1 MAPRRFS
8 RIAATATAAFLIGAA
23 SIVISPLSATAA
35 GVGDTSGAVLYG
47 ASGPVGSVLSGLTDS
62 DDGTTTI
69 PIPFP
74 INFFGT
80 KYDFLCVASNGTATP
95 VATAGDSCNGDYDV
109 NLANA
114 ATDQGASIIG
124 ALLADDD
131 PSEELWKSATPIATI
146 EASGGVLTV
155 TTTTPNTFAVGDD
168 VEAFISPDDP
178 DLGSSPTLTVATVI
192 SPTQFTVVWA
202 GADIAS
208 RAVTG
213 GWLGLPYDNATDDT
227 NADGLADDGFG
238 DVKNVYAGATT
249 FGGQPAFAITWYRVP
264 TNDTDNL
271 PSKSNTFQLVFVQ
284 KPTTLGPT
292 AGYDFDA
299 QFNFGTL
306 TDDSDGYDPA
316 DPSSSCDSTTPVDCR
331 WSVGWAQWDGATA
344 TPFELFADAPV
355 SEIVDPG
362 SKALVKN
369 SLNSSVLG
377 RYTFAMV
384 DGATVSFAV
393 PPLDGTTTAGA
404 PTLAATGVS
413 APEFV
418 FGGGLLLAGA
428 VLLLVGRPRRSSR
441 HLAY

>member
-1 MAPRRFS
+1 MATKRLSRF
-8 RIAATATAAFLIGAA
+8 AATATAAFLIGAA
-23 SIVISPLSATAA
+23 SIVVAPLSASAA
-35 GVGDTSGAVLYG
+35 GVGDTSSAVLYG
-47 ASGPVGSVLSGLTDS
+47 TSGPIGSVLSGLTGS

-69 PIPFP
+69 PAPFP
-74 INFFGT
+74 INFFGA

-95 VATAGDSCNGDYDV
+95 VATAADGCSGDYDV
-109 NLANA
+109 NLATL
-114 ATDQGASIIG
+114 ATNQSASVIG

-131 PSEELWKSATPIATI
+131 PSEELWKSATPIATV
-146 EASGGVLTV
+146 EETGGVVTV
-155 TTTTPNTFAVGDD
+155 TTTTSNSFAVGDD
-168 VEAFISPDDP
+168 VEAFFSPDDP
-178 DLGSSPTLTVATVI
+178 DFSSSATFTVDTVVSPTE
-192 SPTQFTVVWA
+192 FTSAW
-202 GADIAS
+202 GGPDIAS

-227 NADGLADDGFG
+227 DADGLADDGFG
-238 DVKNVYAGATT
+238 DVKQVYAGATT

-264 TNDTDNL
+264 TNDADNL

-284 KPTTLGPT
+284 KPTTLGAT
-292 AGYDFDA
+292 AGYDFDV

-306 TDDSDGYDPA
+306 TDDNDGYDPA
-316 DPSSSCDSTTPVDCR
+316 DPTTSCDSSTPINCR
-331 WSVGWAQWDGATA
+331 WSVGWAQWDGTTA

-384 DGATVSFAV
+384 GGATVAFAV
-393 PPLDGTTTAGA
+393 PALDGTTTAAA

-413 APEFV
+413 APEFA
-418 FGGGLLLAGA
+418 FGGGLLLVGA
-428 VLLLVGRPRRSSR
+428 VLLLLGRRGRVSR
-441 HLAY
+441 HLLH